1 MIILG
6 VLGILSGFQFTY
18 GLVDSFALFM
28 ILKVV
33 SQGLSAAITPLTFK
47 LLAEN
52 FPPERRTLANSILS
66 SAKMAGI
73 ALSSMSLLMIKQFG
87 WRASYC
93 AIGGFSLFTA
103 LIGLI
108 GLKSP
113 KKTKN
118 VQADIDKV
126 ILETE
131 ISIKGKPK
139 KDHKGPGAFMAQLM
153 ELNENPVC
161 KNVFMAGLL
170 RTFGSTVVMAFSP
183 IFFLKAFP

>member
-1 MIILG
+1 ML
-6 VLGILSGFQFTY
+6 
-18 GLVDSFALFM
+18 
-28 ILKVV
+28 LKVI
-33 SQGLSAAITPLTFK
+33 SQGISAAVTPLTFK

-52 FPPERRTLANSILS
+52 FPPERRTLANSVLS

-73 ALSSMSLLMIKQFG
+73 ALSSMSLLLIKQFG

-93 AIGGFSLFTA
+93 AIGGFSIFAT
-103 LIGLI
+103 LIGAI

-113 KKTKN
+113 KKIKN

-126 ILETE
+126 ILENE
-131 ISIKGKPK
+131 VSIKGKPK
-139 KDHKGPGAFMAQLM
+139 KTYKGPGSFMAQLK
-153 ELNENPVC
+153 ELNENPIC